1 MKQVFTF
8 DTGKGTYTYVN
19 LVAKDLGLRAYVLHT
34 LLTSPH
40 MRSSDNLCS
49 TGDLAYAG
57 LPYIGQG
64 ITINKERC
72 LSKRDWRITYEEADL
87 VKKRFAGLDNTT
99 KKKLV
104 DLSNK
109 LQQNWWNEHCSNH
122 LEYTRACLR
131 PYLGKEL
138 SFVGTIAGLRVV
150 WDSRHEQKVVRVYVE
165 DITSPESTNI
175 NIDHASMVL
184 SKNGYLVLRSIIS
197 VDDIFNGGIRVRFK
211 ATVKEYTTE
220 RRCGL
225 FYFRDI
231 YPVLGGGNKL
241 CANAFRMW

>member
-57 LPYIGQG
+57 LPYIGQE

-72 LSKRDWRITYEEADL
+72 LSKRDWRITYEDADL

-99 KKKLV
+99 KTKLV

-122 LEYTRACLR
+122 FEYARVCLR

-150 WDSRHEQKVVRVYVE
+150 
-165 DITSPESTNI
+165 
-175 NIDHASMVL
+175 
-184 SKNGYLVLRSIIS
+184 
-197 VDDIFNGGIRVRFK
+197 
-211 ATVKEYTTE
+211 
-220 RRCGL
+220 
-225 FYFRDI
+225 
-231 YPVLGGGNKL
+231 
-241 CANAFRMW
+241 